1 MDARPAPSTWRCP
14 ITAGIPTGLQQG
26 AEGLQGA
33 YVNSGRMSGGL
44 ARIQLAAMM
53 FSRAI
58 VKNTDGQE
66 LALHSV
72 SESLAAMHSDVTS
85 LLTYAQTRLD
95 LEVDEFKARMTQD
108 LTETRLTIDRRVK
121 SAVEA
126 VKRVL
131 QTLDGNANAELQDA
145 IASLKRSGT
154 DLENDVNATETDY
167 MTCLAQIIVF
177 ISWTNAWPTAL
188 RTIQD
193 VQGTGDGVFP
203 PPDYVRARTASQERT
218 TSEEHTA
225 GGPGGDLD

>member
-1 MDARPAPSTWRCP
+1 MDARPAPTTWRCP
-14 ITAGIPTGLQQG
+14 VIAGLPTGLQQG

-58 VKNTDGQE
+58 VKNTDGQD

-85 LLTYAQTRLD
+85 SLTYAQTRLD

-126 VKRVL
+126 VKKVL

-145 IASLKRSGT
+145 IAFLKRSGT
-154 DLENDVNATETDY
+154 DLEKDVNATETDY

-193 VQGTGDGVFP
+193 VQGSGEAVFP
-203 PPDYVRARTASQERT
+203 PPGYVHDSMTGQERT
-218 TSEEHTA
+218 TNLDNTA
-225 GGPGGDLD
+225 GVPGGELD